1 MVDTRFHVCSGPSP
15 LGELLSALPGTMVP
29 GDERAAA
36 ISICGAEELL
46 TAGPG
51 HISLAAH
58 KRYIDDLRQTSA
70 SAVIV
75 SAELRE
81 HVPAAVPG
89 IAFLSGGQTDEE
101 ATAHLSAMNQ
111 IAGKPW
117 HMTFSYGR
125 ALQNVALRTWAGRRE
140 NFPQA
145 QAAFT
150 HRARMNSLAALGT
163 WTGELDHAA

>member
-1 MVDTRFHVCSGPSP
+1 MLENTFKELRLAGVDLGGMLLKPNMV
-15 LGELLSALPGTMVP
+15 LPGVNSRDRP
-29 GDERAAA
+29 
-36 ISICGAEELL
+36 SVEEVARR
-46 TAGPG
+46 TV
-51 HISLAAH
+51 
-58 KRYIDDLRQTSA
+58 
-70 SAVIV
+70 AV
-75 SAELRE
+75 LRE

-117 HMTFSYGR
+117 PLTFSYGR

-150 HRARMNSLAALGT
+150 HRAHMNSLAALGT
-163 WTGELDHAA
+163 WSGAVDQAA